1 MSVTSHLSQNL
12 PNSIPV
18 AEPRGAAPAAPLRQD
33 AHQEGRSPEQA
44 QGKSTPNSTLHCLPT
59 YPTYPSP
66 PLCSQ
71 YHQLTTNSPAP
82 NPNPILTPPLPGT
95 QVLRLRRLRP
105 QQSGQSLRRGRD
117 QHRIP
122 PPSAREHPPP
132 DSNLAGYQQP
142 RPTQRQ
148 RQWQR

>member
-1 MSVTSHLSQNL
+1 MTSHLSQNL

-33 AHQEGRSPEQA
+33 AHQEGCSPEQA
-44 QGKSTPNSTLHCLPT
+44 QGKSTPNSTLHCLNT

-66 PLCSQ
+66 PC
-71 YHQLTTNSPAP
+71 AP
-82 NPNPILTPPLPGT
+82 NTISSSPPNLNPILTPPLPGT
-95 QVLRLRRLRP
+95 QILRLRRLRS
-105 QQSGQSLRRGRD
+105 QQSGQSLRRRRD
-117 QHRIP
+117 QYRIP
-122 PPSAREHPPP
+122 PPSAREHPPL
-132 DSNLAGYQQP
+132 DSNLARHQQP